1 MNQLTYYNYGKSQVE
16 VPMQTSSV
24 RIKSEL
30 IEAARQE
37 AKGEMR
43 TVQGQLEFWIKV
55 GKAALENP
63 ELPASFV
70 AEAVL
75 ALEEPRELATTFIPR
90 SAT

>member
-1 MNQLTYYNYGKSQVE
+1 
-16 VPMQTSSV
+16 MQTSSV

-30 IEAARQE
+30 IEAARLE
-37 AKGEMR
+37 SKGEMR

-63 ELPASFV
+63 ELPASFI

-75 ALEEPRELATTFIPR
+75 SLEEPKELATEFAPR
-90 SAT
+90 SRS

>member
-1 MNQLTYYNYGKSQVE
+1 
-16 VPMQTSSV
+16 MQTSSV
-24 RIKSEL
+24 RIKTEL

-75 ALEEPRELATTFIPR
+75 ALEESKELATAFVPR
-90 SAT
+90 SST

>member
-1 MNQLTYYNYGKSQVE
+1 
-16 VPMQTSSV
+16 MQTSSV

>member
-1 MNQLTYYNYGKSQVE
+1 
-16 VPMQTSSV
+16 MQTSSV

-30 IEAARQE
+30 IEAARLE

-75 ALEEPRELATTFIPR
+75 ALEESRELATQFVPR
-90 SAT
+90 TQP